1 MEMNLQDCKASILSI
16 ELTDQILPFRSLES
30 LDRNPLYIN
39 NFALW
44 CQQECYINNFA
55 LWCQQECK
63 GNKVISLV
71 ALSPRPVVF
80 CSLDHILH
88 KVSLYQSKCV
98 ELIFNTKGV
107 LCYC

>member
-1 MEMNLQDCKASILSI
+1 MEINLQDCKASILSI

-44 CQQECYINNFA
+44 CQQEC
-55 LWCQQECK
+55 K

-71 ALSPRPVVF
+71 ALSSRPVVF

-88 KVSLYQSKCV
+88 KVSL
-98 ELIFNTKGV
+98 LINF
-107 LCYC
+107 